1 MTDPHQLWP
10 DAEDLQRDE
19 ISFSFRDNNF
29 VGHLVAP
36 PASQGPK
43 PLVIVIHNYQGLKF
57 FDVDVAEYLSLIH
70 I

>member
-36 PASQGPK
+36 TRIAGAKNRWS
-43 PLVIVIHNYQGLKF
+43 
-57 FDVDVAEYLSLIH
+57 S
-70 I
+70 